1 MKRIAIALV
10 GLATSACIPQVTP
23 PPGTTPVLP
32 RPPVT
37 PRPQTP
43 PPEPYTPPVAPA
55 PVRPVS
61 GEEIEYQTGPC
72 FGSCPVYRFQI
83 SPDGTGSFTGIRFT
97 AVTGQRSFRVTPE
110 QAAALARSLAPYR
123 PETGRTR
130 RFSHGEPGCTQAATD
145 MPSAEVRW
153 RGRRSTTTLYFD
165 FGCDRDANHAMAA
178 AIGNAPDLI
187 PALGPLIGARP

>member
-1 MKRIAIALV
+1 MKRIAIILV
-10 GLATSACIPQVTP
+10 GLGTSACIPQVV
-23 PPGTTPVLP
+23 PPGGAP
-32 RPPVT
+32 RPPVA

-43 PPEPYTPPVAPA
+43 PPQPYTPPAPTSPA
-55 PVRPVS
+55 RPVS
-61 GEEIEYQTGPC
+61 GEAIEYQTGPC
-72 FGSCPVYRFQI
+72 FGSCPVYRFQV
-83 SPDGTGSFTGIRFT
+83 SPDGMGSFTGIRFT

-110 QAAALARSLAPYR
+110 QAARLAQSLAPYR
-123 PETGRTR
+123 PPTARTR
-130 RFSHGEPGCTQAATD
+130 RFAHGEPGCERAATD